1 MKNARNFLLAVSSS
15 LGRTSAFFAL
25 VMVASWLPVRN
36 VRASL
41 VGSYAADTNTLH
53 LWHLDE
59 TTTPCI
65 DSVSSGG
72 TNLLDLAGGATLG
85 NPSFSSAFTN
95 SLNTAP
101 GGSAKGDLLA
111 ASATA
116 GNVTITLANTSN
128 GAFTF
133 EALVLIGFDP
143 TVNSSAAYEI
153 LSGESGATA
162 NRIFQWRIA
171 PKGFTLLAG
180 VVATN
185 SPFMTFENIRA
196 GSAGQASIYAPIPTS
211 GPDAIVSNSW
221 YHVAVTYNGVPNT
234 AGNITMYW
242 TLLDPSRTQTDPL
255 TITSA
260 INQLSGLNPLAT
272 VTTPFMVGNQARSK
286 NGNFLG
292 SIDEVR
298 ISSVARDPVSMMFTS
313 TALHWVIQP
322 TNQFVAAGDTV
333 NLVSLAGGE
342 SPAYHWQ
349 FNSTNIPGA
358 TNATLVLTNI
368 SLAQQGTYTVIATN
382 STTSINSSAF
392 ITVGRLVS
400 EVFNTGVDAN
410 GALLSGGAIDPH
422 WQLTLSGDPAFPG
435 PNAVTI
441 GSPPASY
448 QPNGPGSEWI
458 APVASGSA
466 AGSADFGYTMSF
478 VIDTTD
484 PTTAMLAGAWGMDNS
499 GIDILLNGVSTG
511 INVPGNGFAALSSFV
526 ITNGQVHQGLDTNG
540 NPISITNFFVPGL
553 NTLECIVSNAP
564 SGGDNPTALRV
575 QLRGVAVPLAPTAP
589 QVLNSPQNVT
599 TNALQNAAFSVIATG
614 SAPLSYQWYLGT
626 NQLSGQT
633 TRNLLLSNVEPTN
646 SGVYTVVVSNPVG
659 TNSASATLTVTTP
672 PLLEWLGNDPTN
684 PTFWDTVTTNW
695 VDTSSLADVAFSPG
709 DNVIFDSAG
718 AATPTVNLIQPLAP
732 NAVFFN
738 STATY
743 TLTSPGGGYLTGPA
757 LLIATNTGTVILDTP
772 NNNTGQ
778 VIIGSGTV
786 QVGNSDANG
795 SLGGGPVIDNG
806 TLVFD
811 RIDTTTVPNPIS
823 GTGGVTMAGAG
834 VVALSGANSYT
845 GPTQIMAGGTLEA
858 LNGSA
863 LGGSTVTVVDG
874 GELSIANDISLGN
887 VPLILGGTGPTGN
900 GALFHQGGGSG
911 NIFGGS
917 ITLTDYTGI
926 VLDSGA
932 TLNFTNAAGITGADI
947 NLAVQGNSATSLGV
961 VSGPVSIGAGSFTEF
976 GTGTW
981 ELVSSNNNWT
991 GGTTINTGGTLQI
1004 GDGGNDGSIGNGP
1017 VSDSGTLA
1025 FNSSISNFPIVP
1037 AISDQGKVTF
1047 AGSANYTWVGQLSGG
1062 GTVTDNSTGTMTLP
1076 SPNSGYSGAFTIGG
1090 TGFLVP
1096 QVSGAF
1102 GSGSIMV
1109 GTGQSDTCALLLK
1122 GNLNL
1127 PNNLA
1132 IFPRAFGTGNNPA
1145 QFINVSDTNVL
1156 SSANPIV
1163 IPSGGN
1169 LLSFESD
1176 SGKLS
1181 IAAGITAG
1189 GAARDL
1195 VFKGAGTGEV
1205 LGNISLSGANNVLVW
1220 KLDSGTW
1227 TFWGN
1232 NTPGQP
1238 TTISNGTLVINGT
1251 MDTNLITVAGG
1262 LLTGTGDIA
1271 GPVTV
1276 NSGAAIT
1283 PGPGLATL
1291 TVSGN
1296 LTLLPGSA
1304 TTMLL
1309 NKAAGTNSQIAGAS
1323 SISYGGTLVVSN
1335 LGGTLVEGDVFQLFP
1350 AGGYTGTFSSFN
1362 LPPLGAGLVWGTGTL
1377 AIDGTL
1383 RVSTVSRPTFTSS
1396 LLSGNNL
1403 VMSGSGGGAGV
1414 TYSVLTSTNAAAH
1427 VSTWTVL
1434 SAGSFDASGH
1444 FNITNAIT
1452 PGTPKRFFLLRTP

>member
-1 MKNARNFLLAVSSS
+1 MNNARNLLLTLRSF
-15 LGRTSAFFAL
+15 LGRRSAYIAL
-25 VMVASWLPVRN
+25 VMIASWFPTRN
-36 VRASL
+36 ASASL
-41 VGSYAADTNTLH
+41 VGSYVADTNTLH

-59 TTTPCI
+59 AATPCV
-65 DSVSSGG
+65 DSVSSGAM
-72 TNLLDLAGGATLG
+72 NLLDLAGGATLG
-85 NPSFSSAFTN
+85 NPSFSSVFTN

-101 GGSAKGDLLA
+101 GGAAKGDLLA
-111 ASATA
+111 ASATS
-116 GNVTITLANTSN
+116 GNVTITLANASN

-133 EALVLIGFDP
+133 EAVVLIGFDP
-143 TVNSSAAYEI
+143 TVNSTAASEI

-171 PKGFTLLAG
+171 PKGFTLAAG
-180 VVATN
+180 IVATN

-196 GSAGQASIYAPIPTS
+196 GSGSQATIFAPIPTS
-211 GPDAIVSNSW
+211 GPDAIISNTW
-221 YHVAVTYNGVPNT
+221 YHVAVTYSGVPNT
-234 AGNITMYW
+234 PGNIQMYW
-242 TLLDPSRTQTDPL
+242 TLLDPSRIQADTL

-260 INQLSGLNPLAT
+260 ITQLTGLNPLST
-272 VTTPFMVGNQARSK
+272 VTTPFMIGNQARSK

-298 ISSVARDPVSMMFTS
+298 ISSIARDPVSMMFTS
-313 TALHWVIQP
+313 SVLHWAIQP

-333 NLVSLAGGE
+333 SLVSLAGGDA
-342 SPAYHWQ
+342 PAYHWQ

-368 SLAQQGTYTVIATN
+368 SPSQQGSYTVIVSN
-382 STTSINSSAF
+382 NTSSLNSSAV
-392 ITVGRLVS
+392 ITVGSLIN
-400 EVFNTGVDAN
+400 EVFNTGVSAN
-410 GALLSGGAIDPH
+410 RGLLAGGAIDPH

-448 QPNGPGSEWI
+448 LPNGPSSEWL

-466 AGSADFGYTMSF
+466 AGSADFGYTTTIL
-478 VIDTTD
+478 IDTTD
-484 PTTAMLAGAWGMDNS
+484 PATAILTGSWGTDNN
-499 GIDILLNGVSTG
+499 GLDILLNGVSTG
-511 INVPGNGFAALSSFV
+511 ITVNGFAALSSFV

-540 NPISITNFFVPGL
+540 NPISITNLFVPGL
-553 NTLECIVSNAP
+553 NTLECITSNAP

-575 QLRGVAVPLAPTAP
+575 QLRGVALPLAPTAP
-589 QVLNSPQNVT
+589 QVLSSPQNVT
-599 TNALQNAAFSVIATG
+599 TNALQNAAFSVVATG
-614 SAPLSYQWYLGT
+614 SAPLTYQWYLGT

-633 TRNLLLSNVEPTN
+633 TRNLLLSNLDPTN
-646 SGVYTVVVSNPVG
+646 SGIYTVVVSNPVG

-672 PLLEWLGNDPTN
+672 PLVEWLGNDPSN
-684 PTFWDTVTTNW
+684 PSFWDTVTTNW

-718 AATPTVNLIQPLAP
+718 AATPTVNLVQPLAP

-778 VIIGSGTV
+778 TIIRSGTV

-795 SLGGGPVIDNG
+795 SLGSGPVIDNG

-811 RIDTTTVPNPIS
+811 RVDTTTVPNPIS
-823 GTGGVTMAGAG
+823 GVGGVTMAGSG

-863 LGGSTVTVVDG
+863 LGSSTVTVVDG
-874 GELSIANDISLGN
+874 GELLIANDISVGN

-911 NIFGGS
+911 NIFGGA

-926 VLDSGA
+926 VLDSAA
-932 TLNFTNAAGITGADI
+932 TMNFTNAAGITGADV

-961 VSGPVSIGAGSFTEF
+961 VTGPVSIGAGSFTEY

-991 GGTTINTGGTLQI
+991 GGTTINTGATLQI
-1004 GDGGNDGSIGNGP
+1004 GDGGNDGSLGNGP
-1017 VSDSGTLA
+1017 VSDNGTLA
-1025 FNSSISNFPIVP
+1025 FNSSMTNFPIVP
-1037 AISDQGKVTF
+1037 PISDQGKVTF
-1047 AGSANYTWVGQLSGG
+1047 AGSANFTWVGQLSGG
-1062 GTVTDNSTGTMTLP
+1062 GPVTDNSTGTMTLP
-1076 SPNSGYSGAFTIGG
+1076 SPNSGYSGAFSIGG
-1090 TGFLVP
+1090 TGLLVP
-1096 QVSGAF
+1096 QDSGAF

-1163 IPSGGN
+1163 IASGGN

-1176 SGKLS
+1176 SGMLS
-1181 IAAGITAG
+1181 IASGITAAVAG
-1189 GAARDL
+1189 RDL
-1195 VFKGAGTGEV
+1195 VFKGAGRGEV
-1205 LGNISLSGANNVLVW
+1205 LGNISSSGGNSTLVW

-1227 TFWGN
+1227 TLWGN

-1238 TTISNGTLVINGT
+1238 TTISNGTFVINGT

-1262 LLTGTGDIA
+1262 LLTGIGAIA

-1276 NSGAAIT
+1276 NSGAAIA

-1296 LTLLPGSA
+1296 LSLLAGST

-1335 LGGTLVEGDVFQLFP
+1335 LGGTLVQGDVFQLFP

-1362 LPPLGAGLVWGTGTL
+1362 LPPLSAGLVWGTGTL

-1383 RVSTVSRPTFTSS
+1383 RVSTVTQPSFTTTV
-1396 LLSGNNL
+1396 LSGTNL

-1414 TYSVLTSTNAAAH
+1414 TYSVLTSTNAGAH
-1427 VSTWTVL
+1427 VSTWTV
-1434 SAGSFDASGH
+1434 SRTGGFDASGH
-1444 FNITNAIT
+1444 FNITNAIS